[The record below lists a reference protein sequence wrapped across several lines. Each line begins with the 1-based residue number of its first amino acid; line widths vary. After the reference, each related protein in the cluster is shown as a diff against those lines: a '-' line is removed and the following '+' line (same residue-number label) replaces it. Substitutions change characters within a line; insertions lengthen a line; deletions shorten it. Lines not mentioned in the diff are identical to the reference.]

1 MADNEVLEQNGA
13 DAATDAR
20 EQEQKKLTL
29 DKIMREYDEK
39 KAAAEKQKE
48 EHSESFEAFCREQEN
63 VSVGDISGITDDQ
76 DDYDDSD
83 MKIASCDVSLEDE
96 DNEPTVE
103 VEARAAVTEDRD
115 DKLDIMN
122 AISRHYRDSREQA
135 PADKK
140 TEPKPEKTPEAKTE
154 CADGKWD
161 LACPEGEVCVIEDGV
176 KRCKPID
183 NETLKKAFG
192 DGEDELFGGYSKKK
206 KKKSRDLSIDE
217 QADDES
223 ETETET
229 EEKTEKFSRYDENGE
244 KIERDSKFFS
254 PVY

>member
-103 VEARAAVTEDRD
+103 VEAPAAVTEDRD

-122 AISRHYRDSREQA
+122 AISRHYRDSREQT

-140 TEPKPEKTPEAKTE
+140 TEPKP
-154 CADGKWD
+154 
-161 LACPEGEVCVIEDGV
+161 
-176 KRCKPID
+176 
-183 NETLKKAFG
+183 
-192 DGEDELFGGYSKKK
+192 
-206 KKKSRDLSIDE
+206 
-217 QADDES
+217 
-223 ETETET
+223 
-229 EEKTEKFSRYDENGE
+229 
-244 KIERDSKFFS
+244 
-254 PVY
+254 